1 MLLTREGI
9 SMNTRPIEIQCEAT
23 SCLFNSAGICT
34 KAAQTSIIEISQKG
48 DSAVCVNF
56 ISNQSTVKS
65 E

>member
-1 MLLTREGI
+1 
-9 SMNTRPIEIQCEAT
+9 MNTRPIEIQCEAT

-34 KAAQTSIIEISQKG
+34 KAAQTGIIEISQKE